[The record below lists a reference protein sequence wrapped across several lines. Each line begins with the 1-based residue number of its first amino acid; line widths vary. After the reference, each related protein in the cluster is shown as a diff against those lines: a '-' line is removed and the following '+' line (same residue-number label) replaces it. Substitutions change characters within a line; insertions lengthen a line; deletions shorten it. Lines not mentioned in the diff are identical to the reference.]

1 MLKAS
6 DTGGCMDFSTLA
18 DKALNGELPERD
30 ELRGILDSQDED
42 LPELLSAA
50 FKVRRHFFGKRVQIH
65 VLQNAKS
72 GLCPEDCHYCSQ
84 ASVSDAPID
93 RYPFMAKEKLVENAK
108 RAKAAGA
115 VRFCIVNSG
124 RGPTAKEIEQI
135 ADVVREI
142 KSTIDI
148 NICCSL
154 GLMDERKIEA
164 LKDAGVERIN
174 HNLNTSERHHPSICT
189 THTYQD
195 RVDTVTNV
203 KSAGLSSCC
212 GGIIGMGETDEDII
226 DLAISLRNL
235 GVDSIPVNFL
245 HPVEGT
251 PFAGLNTLTP
261 QRCLKVLC
269 LFRFV
274 NPDKEL
280 RIGGGR
286 ELNMRSLQPLALYP
300 ANSLFVNGYLTTPG
314 QEALETHR
322 MIADLGFEI
331 EDRLPN

>member
-1 MLKAS
+1 
-6 DTGGCMDFSTLA
+6 MDFQLLA
-18 DKALNGELPERD
+18 GKALQGIIPDREEMTAVLNSSD
-30 ELRGILDSQDED
+30 EQ

-50 FKVRRHFFGKRVQIH
+50 FRVRHHYFGKRVQIH

-84 ASVSDAPID
+84 SSVSEAPID
-93 RYPFMAKEKLVENAK
+93 KYTFMSKEKLVESARK
-108 RAKAAGA
+108 AKAAGA

-124 RGPTAKEIEQI
+124 RGPTKKEIQEI
-135 ADVVREI
+135 TEVVREI
-142 KSTIDI
+142 KSQVDI

-154 GLMDERKIEA
+154 GLMDEDKVQI

-174 HNLNTSERHHPSICT
+174 HNLNTSERYHPNICT
-189 THTYQD
+189 THTYAD
-195 RVDTVTNV
+195 RVETVTNV
-203 KSAGLSSCC
+203 KSVGLSSCC
-212 GGIIGMGETDEDII
+212 GGIIGMGETDEDIM
-226 DLAISLRNL
+226 DLAISLRKL
-235 GVDSIPVNFL
+235 GVDSIPLNFL
-245 HPVEGT
+245 HPIDGT
-251 PFAGLNTLTP
+251 PFAGMHRLTP
-261 QRCLKVLC
+261 QRCLKILC

-274 NPDKEL
+274 NPEKEL

-286 ELNMRSLQPLALYP
+286 ELNLRSLQPLALYP

-314 QEALETHR
+314 QEASETHR